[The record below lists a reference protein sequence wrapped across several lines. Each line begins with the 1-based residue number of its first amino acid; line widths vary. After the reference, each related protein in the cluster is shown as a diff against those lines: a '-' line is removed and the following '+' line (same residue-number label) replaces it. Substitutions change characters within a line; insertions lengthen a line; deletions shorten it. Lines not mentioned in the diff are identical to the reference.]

1 MERTYAGTIR
11 REHTGQQVTLAGWVQ
26 KQRDFGELIFIDVRD
41 RSGVVQVIVDRA
53 RGASDEVVAAAKEAR
68 SEFVIRVEGK
78 VFERDEQSRN
88 ARIATGD
95 VEVLATG
102 LEILNRSETPPFAI
116 DDEVEAAEELRLQYR
131 YLDLRRS
138 MLTRNLTLR

>member
-1 MERTYAGTIR
+1 MNRTYAGTLR
-11 REHTGQQVTLAGWVQ
+11 RQDTGRTVTLAGWVQ

-41 RSGVVQVIVDRA
+41 RSGGVQVIVDRA
-53 RGASDEVVAAAKEAR
+53 RGASDSVVAAAKDAR

-88 ARIATGD
+88 AKIPTGD

-102 LEILNRSETPPFAI
+102 LEIL
-116 DDEVEAAEELRLQYR
+116 
-131 YLDLRRS
+131 
-138 MLTRNLTLR
+138 